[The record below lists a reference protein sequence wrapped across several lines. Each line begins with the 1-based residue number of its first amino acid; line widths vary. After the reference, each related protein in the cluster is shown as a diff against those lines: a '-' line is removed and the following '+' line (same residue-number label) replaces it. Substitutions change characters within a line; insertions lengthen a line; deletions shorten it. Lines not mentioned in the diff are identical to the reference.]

1 MKPFFVLAFLS
12 MVCLW
17 SCSSK
22 TDTHQSQP
30 WILSAP
36 AQNQYVSINKT
47 GTTVIPNGRRLTPL
61 GKQITV
67 APHPFGLALS
77 PDGKTIVTANSGTG
91 PFSISIINEFN
102 SANPLVKQ
110 IPDKPTD
117 KGLLEAVF
125 MGLAVSPDNRK
136 VYVAGGQL
144 NKVVVFDLAS
154 GKKLQEIDCRKSFD
168 GTDYNDGYIGDM
180 VLTKDGSTLYAVD
193 QIGFRMIVI
202 NTKTNKVTANVKT
215 GRYPFGITLSPNEK
229 TVYVAN
235 VGMFEYS
242 YIKTLDRKNLVKT
255 SLAYPAFGFGSKEM
269 KEGIKNDTLE
279 VAGLGDPNVDES
291 FSVWS
296 IDVSTSTP
304 QVTAKTKTGV
314 LVGDAIDGIP
324 AVGGS
329 SPNSLVATEQFVFVS
344 NGSNDNVSVIDVKQN
359 KVVET
364 IELKLDERLGNLKG
378 IIPFGVCLSPDNTKL
393 FIAEAGINAVAV
405 VDVASRKVLGH
416 LPTGWFPSKL
426 KVTPDGKQLI
436 VVNAKGFG
444 SGPNGGVDFKAGPEG
459 SYIGSLM
466 KGTVSIIDIPSDS
479 SLQQHTDQVVA
490 NNFSFSKEVK
500 TDNPIPD
507 FAKQKESPIKY
518 IVFISKENR
527 TYDEVFSQ
535 VANGKGDTTL
545 ARFGKNALVANE
557 KGTMK
562 IEGVTVMPNHHA
574 LAERFAIGDN
584 FYVDSD
590 VSADG
595 HRWLSGTYPN
605 EWMETHH
612 PAAYGGQRNLKPESK
627 APGKFAFTGAAGA
640 IFPEDYNQHG
650 SMWEHLYRNKI
661 EFYNYGFGVE
671 FDAGSFSDST
681 FKYSGVRYLVNY
693 PTPGPLYD
701 RTSRM
706 FPTYNMAIPDQF
718 RADIFMKE
726 YKEKWL
732 DKSLPPPS
740 VLTLQ
745 LLNDHGASE
754 REHAGYPF
762 VHSYMAD
769 NDLALGRVVE
779 FLSGTPYW
787 KNMMIVV
794 TEDDAQGGVDHID
807 AHRSLLMIIS
817 PYTKKNYVT
826 HTHSSFGSIFK
837 TFWNVLGIPYLN
849 QYDAGASD
857 LSDAF
862 TDKPDFAP
870 YKALAIDPRLFDP
883 QKALDPFDEK
893 FEWEAAFNSPEL
905 DDVND
910 MLAQSR
916 ERDKRRDVKEQHVK
930 DEMKKN

>member
-1 MKPFFVLAFLS
+1 MKNFISVTIVLILFSAC
-12 MVCLW
+12 VQKE
-17 SCSSK
+17 K
-22 TDTHQSQP
+22 TAQQNN
-30 WILSAP
+30 WVISAP
-36 AQNQYVSINKT
+36 AQKQYVSINKT
-47 GTTVIPNGRRLTPL
+47 GTTVIPNGRLLTPL
-61 GKQITV
+61 GKQIVV

-91 PFSISIINEFN
+91 PFSISIINNFN
-102 SANPLVKQ
+102 AANPLIKQ

-125 MGLAVSPDNRK
+125 MGLAISPDNKK

-144 NKVVVFDLAS
+144 NKVVVFDLVS
-154 GKKLQEIDCRKSFD
+154 GKKLQEIDCSKSFNSI
-168 GTDYNDGYIGDM
+168 DYNDGYIGDM

-202 NTKTNKVTANVKT
+202 DTKTNKIIANVKT
-215 GRYPFGITLSPNEK
+215 GRYPFGITLSPDEK

-242 YIKTLDRKNLVKT
+242 YIKTLDRKNLIKT

-296 IDVSTSTP
+296 IDVSTSAP
-304 QVTAKTKTGV
+304 QVVAKVKTGV

-329 SPNSLVATEQFVFVS
+329 SPNSLVATDDFVFVS
-344 NGSNDNVSVIDVKQN
+344 NGNNDNVSVIDVKQN

-378 IIPFGVCLSPDNTKL
+378 IIPFGVCLSPDNKKL

-405 VDVASRKVLGH
+405 VDVASKKVLGH

-426 KVTPDGKQLI
+426 KITPDGKQLI
-436 VVNAKGFG
+436 IVNAKGFG
-444 SGPNGGVDFKAGPEG
+444 SGPNGGIDFKAGSEG

-466 KGTVSIIDIPSDS
+466 KGTVSIIDIPADS
-479 SLQQHTDQVVA
+479 LLQQHTDQVIA
-490 NNFSFSKEVK
+490 NNFSFSKDVK

-507 FAKQKESPIKY
+507 FTKQKESPIKY

-527 TYDEVFSQ
+527 TYDEVFAQ
-535 VANGKGDTTL
+535 VKKGNGDSTL
-545 ARFGKNALVANE
+545 ARFGKNVTVTNE
-557 KGTMK
+557 KATQRL
-562 IEGVTVMPNHHA
+562 EGVTVMPNHHA
-574 LAERFAIGDN
+574 LAERFAISDN

-627 APGKFAFTGAAGA
+627 APGKFAFTGASGA

-650 SMWEHLYRNKI
+650 SMWDHLYRNKV

-681 FKYSGVRYLVNY
+681 FKYGGVRYLVNY

-732 DKSLPPPS
+732 DKSIEPPA

-745 LLNDHGASE
+745 LLNDHGAGE
-754 REHAGYPF
+754 RAHAGFPF

-779 FLSGTPYW
+779 FLSSTPYW

-807 AHRSLLMIIS
+807 AHRSLLLIIS

-826 HTHSSFGSIFK
+826 HTHTSFGSIFK

-857 LSDAF
+857 LSEAF
-862 TDKPDFAP
+862 TDKPDFTP
-870 YKALAIDPRLFDP
+870 YKALAIDSRLFDP
-883 QKALDPFDEK
+883 QKALDPLDEK
-893 FEWEAAFNSPEL
+893 FEWEAALNSPEL
-905 DDVND
+905 DNVTD
-910 MLAQSR
+910 MLEQSR
-916 ERDKRRDVKEQHVK
+916 EQDKRTQVKEQH
-930 DEMKKN
+930 KKPKQ